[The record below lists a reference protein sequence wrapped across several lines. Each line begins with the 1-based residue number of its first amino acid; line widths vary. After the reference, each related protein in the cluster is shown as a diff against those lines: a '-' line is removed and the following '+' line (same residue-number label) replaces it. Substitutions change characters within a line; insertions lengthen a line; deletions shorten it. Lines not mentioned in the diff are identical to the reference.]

1 MINSISNTTQIYATS
16 KVNKTTAISAYN
28 DVSSTKPLS
37 RMEQMQEKYKD
48 IYSPMPPNYSK
59 EVEDLQ
65 INLIRERY
73 PDYLPL
79 EQALEKYATKIDK
92 NNTQSKEELEILKEE
107 KRAKIVEEHGKDYYT
122 KEVIDPVR
130 VAFVE
135 EILNKHP
142 NNHWD
147 MTKIGGVSNSKELAN
162 FYNAGV
168 YEGLE
173 SGKNLKKVQSIA
185 NSTVINFMD
194 ISEYWDFSSM
204 HKKLASQDS
213 NYNVSNQNFI
223 SSNTSIDLREYGF
236 DIELHSHNYTN
247 NQQDMLS
254 FSQKKLDY
262 VNFIIDNQNIVD
274 VKFNKLNSS
283 CIRDSN
289 SYDMFVKPAIEYREQ
304 AQLAVNIFSK
314 YKIFDSIDVR
324 A

>member
-1 MINSISNTTQIYATS
+1 
-16 KVNKTTAISAYN
+16 
-28 DVSSTKPLS
+28 
-37 RMEQMQEKYKD
+37 
-48 IYSPMPPNYSK
+48 
-59 EVEDLQ
+59 
-65 INLIRERY
+65 
-73 PDYLPL
+73 
-79 EQALEKYATKIDK
+79 
-92 NNTQSKEELEILKEE
+92 
-107 KRAKIVEEHGKDYYT
+107 
-122 KEVIDPVR
+122 
-130 VAFVE
+130 
-135 EILNKHP
+135 
-142 NNHWD
+142 
-147 MTKIGGVSNSKELAN
+147 
-162 FYNAGV
+162 
-168 YEGLE
+168 
-173 SGKNLKKVQSIA
+173 
-185 NSTVINFMD
+185 MD

-283 CIRDSN
+283 YIRDSN